1 MKTKLLF
8 SFILILMLNVVLAK
22 SENSLAVNIT
32 TDPIVTMT
40 GNTTICPGNNTVLT
54 ITGTPNSIVTILNSN
69 FSTHI
74 AIIPQSGTVAF
85 TTPILHETTIYS
97 IVDIRDFATNIST
110 PITNVSV
117 TINVIPNGCT
127 TINIDV
133 ENNNAL
139 ICNIGECI
147 ALSATPSPV
156 PSTTSYEVSSIP
168 YCPQAAFNNPWF
180 NQFPL
185 TTDDTYSPVF
195 PLPFDFCFYGNNFNT
210 VQIGDNGVISFGTN
224 YPSNV
229 YAQNTYAQNLSFTD
243 SQFPVSGS
251 GFGDAPFRNM
261 ICGVFQD
268 TNAAIIPPTGSGLI
282 KSVNYQ
288 VIGTYPC
295 RKLIVNFNLGQFQ
308 CGYDNGEQ
316 SSQIVLYEISNII
329 EVYIKNR
336 TPCYSHQAGRGVVG
350 IKGSGDNPPYAI
362 APGRDSGSWATTNEA
377 WRFTPNGPEVPYT
390 FQWLENGIPISND
403 FIISVCPSENKTYTA
418 TANYDLCGNNYSVN
432 SNNINVLV
440 RDTDFQEPV
449 DLTVCNNSE
458 DIYTVDLTQN
468 NSVVLGNLEPYD
480 FEIYY
485 FTTLEDATNFANPI
499 SNPVNYSFSENQI
512 IYMGIFDGLF
522 GCTNTKSF
530 NLTILEDVLPPT
542 GESTQYFIEGQT
554 LNDLIVIG
562 ENINWYDAPEGGNL
576 LLGTTL
582 VQDNT
587 TYYASQTVNNCESR
601 MAASDRLAVLVTSS
615 LNIDNFELS
624 DISISPNPFND
635 FVTFNYKNTTGTLE
649 IFTIL
654 GQKMNSY
661 KLENGQ
667 NTINLNTLSSGVYF
681 FKISSENRS
690 KSFKLVKK

>member
-1 MKTKLLF
+1 MKTKLLLS
-8 SFILILMLNVVLAK
+8 SFLILMLNLTLA
-22 SENSLAVNIT
+22 NSVSNLNKKNT
-32 TDPIVTMT
+32 LDPIVTMT
-40 GNTTICPGNNTVLT
+40 GDATICPRNSAILT
-54 ITGTPNSIVTILNSN
+54 ITGIPNSTVTITNSN
-69 FSTHI
+69 FFVYT
-74 AIIPQSGTVAF
+74 AFIPQSGTVLF
-85 TTPILHETTIYS
+85 TTPILQETTTFS
-97 IVDIRDFATNIST
+97 IIEIKEFATQ
-110 PITNVSV
+110 ITTEITGVSV
-117 TINVIPNGCT
+117 TITVIPNGCT
-127 TINIDV
+127 NVNVTVQND
-133 ENNNAL
+133 NPL
-139 ICNIGECI
+139 ICNIGECVNLTAI
-147 ALSATPSPV
+147 PTQV

-168 YCPQAAFNNPWF
+168 YCPQAPFNDPSF
-180 NQFPL
+180 IQFPL
-185 TTDDTYSPVF
+185 TADDTYSPVF
-195 PLPFDFCFYGNNFNT
+195 NLPFNFCFYGNNFSS

-224 YPSNV
+224 YTPNSSYQNAYSQTIQFSNP
-229 YAQNTYAQNLSFTD
+229 AFPNNGTQGAD
-243 SQFPVSGS
+243 S
-251 GFGDAPFRNM
+251 PFRNM
-261 ICGVFQD
+261 ICGVYQD
-268 TNAAIIPPTGSGLI
+268 TNSAVFPPTGI
-282 KSVNYQ
+282 IRSVNYQ
-288 VIGTYPC
+288 LIGVYPC
-295 RKLIVNFNLGQFQ
+295 RKLIVNFNLGQFN

-316 SSQIVLYEISNII
+316 SSQIVLYEISNIV
-329 EVYIKNR
+329 EVYVKNR
-336 TPCYSHQAGRGVVG
+336 TPCNTWQGGRGVIG
-350 IKGSGDNPPYAI
+350 IKGSGANPPFAV
-362 APGRDSGSWATTNEA
+362 APGRDSGNWTATNEA
-377 WRFTPNGPEVPYT
+377 WRFTPNGPNVPYS
-390 FQWLENGIPISND
+390 FQWLENGTPISTD
-403 FIISVCPSENKTYTA
+403 LSIAVCPTETRNYVAKA
-418 TANYDLCGNNYSVN
+418 TYDLCGTSFSVDSN
-432 SNNINVLV
+432 SAEIYV
-440 RDTDFQEPV
+440 RDYQIQDPS
-449 DLTVCNNSE
+449 DLTVCFNSE
-458 DIYTVDLTQN
+458 NIYTVDLTQN

-485 FTTLEDATNFANPI
+485 FTTLEDETNFANPI

-576 LLGTTL
+576 LPGTTL

-587 TYYASQTVNNCESR
+587 IYYASQTVNSCESR

-615 LNIDNFELS
+615 LNTDNFELS

-635 FVTFNYKNTTGTLE
+635 FVTFNYKNTTGTLD